1 MRITNQMMARASAKS
16 GIPLQQTSMLNYLQN
31 MNKTGS
37 QTLLSSLG
45 NTTQTNSLLRSI
57 SKKNSLQ
64 LESSAESL
72 SDFAAKL
79 AGNGDD
85 SLFAKAEQSGDTSE
99 IIATAERMAESYNKT
114 IKSLKSSDS
123 TLNKF
128 YLQELSGYTAGQ
140 SDALKAVGI
149 TRNKDGSLSIQKD
162 TLKSADLDSLK
173 KAFGSE
179 SGFAEKVSYVG
190 SRVAQ
195 NAAALGSAALNGY
208 SNTGR
213 ELYNSF
219 ARSMYDFWG

>member
-72 SDFAAKL
+72 SDYAAKL

-114 IKSLKSSDS
+114 IKSLKNSDS

-173 KAFGSE
+173 KAFGVRFCGKSKLRRQQGGTE
-179 SGFAEKVSYVG
+179 CGGAWFCGIKRLQQY
-190 SRVAQ
+190 RKR
-195 NAAALGSAALNGY
+195 ALQ
-208 SNTGR
+208 
-213 ELYNSF
+213 F
-219 ARSMYDFWG
+219 ICQKHV